1 MSNKSIYIIS
11 SSIALGIGAYAAYRY
26 WKQRDSKCVDE
37 GFEDVAKLDET
48 TERILVLGLESAGK
62 TTLMSQITTG
72 SLDVKNVKPTEG
84 FNVTNLTH
92 KTNTVNIWEVGGGE
106 KIRKF
111 WSNFL
116 QDTDLLIF
124 VVDAADTHEIV
135 HTVKEFKTVA
145 GDERLKNVP
154 ILLVASKQD
163 LPGALSPKQ
172 IGDALDISSIS
183 PSKHAIRV
191 FGTYFDPNQVH
202 PSVLELKKA
211 ILEFL

>member
-1 MSNKSIYIIS
+1 MF
-11 SSIALGIGAYAAYRY
+11 L
-26 WKQRDSKCVDE
+26 Q
-37 GFEDVAKLDET
+37 LDET

-72 SLDVKNVKPTEG
+72 SLEVNNVKPTEG

-92 KTNTVNIWEVGGGE
+92 KTNTVNIWEGIIWYYYIMFNLLIIMWWVIVVGGGE

-111 WSNFL
+111 WTNFL

-124 VVDAADTHEIV
+124 VVDAADTHKIV
-135 HTVKEFKTVA
+135 HTVKEFKTIA

-202 PSVLELKKA
+202 SSVLDVKKA